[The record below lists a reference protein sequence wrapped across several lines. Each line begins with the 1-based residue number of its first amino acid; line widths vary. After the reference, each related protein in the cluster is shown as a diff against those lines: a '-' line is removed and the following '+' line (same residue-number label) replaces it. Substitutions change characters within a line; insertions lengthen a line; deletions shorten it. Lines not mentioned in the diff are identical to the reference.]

1 MATLLRHR
9 WALAWAG
16 LTLAFAL
23 HVLDEATHDFLAWYN
38 PTALRLQAVLGGV
51 PFPPVFSF
59 ATWLGGLC
67 AVVVLLAL
75 LTPFVQPGRRWLLI
89 AAYLYAVVHIANALG
104 HLVISASGRWL
115 APGVLSAPLLLVMA
129 LWLFYET
136 HRVRQATRG
145 KVVAP
150 EQPER

>member
-1 MATLLRHR
+1 MATLLRYR

-16 LTLAFAL
+16 LTVAFAL

-38 PTALRLQAVLGGV
+38 PTALRLRADLGI

-59 ATWLGGLC
+59 AAWLSGLC

-75 LTPFVQPGRRWLLI
+75 LTPFVRPGRRGFVV
-89 AAYLYAVVHIANALG
+89 AAYVYAVVHTANALG
-104 HLVISASGRWL
+104 HLLISASGRWL
-115 APGVLSAPLLLVMA
+115 APGVLSSPLLLAMA

-136 HRVRQATRG
+136 DRVRRATPA
-145 KVVAP
+145 KAI
-150 EQPER
+150 

>member
-23 HVLDEATHDFLAWYN
+23 HVFDEATHDFLGWYN
-38 PTALRLQAVLGGV
+38 PTALRFQAVLGGV

-89 AAYLYAVVHIANALG
+89 AAYLYAVVHTANALG
-104 HLVISASGRWL
+104 HLAVSASGRWL
-115 APGVLSAPLLLVMA
+115 APGVLSSPLLLATA
-129 LWLFYET
+129 LWLIYET
-136 HRVRQATRG
+136 HRVQQATRR
-145 KVVAP
+145 KLATP
-150 EQPER
+150 AQPER